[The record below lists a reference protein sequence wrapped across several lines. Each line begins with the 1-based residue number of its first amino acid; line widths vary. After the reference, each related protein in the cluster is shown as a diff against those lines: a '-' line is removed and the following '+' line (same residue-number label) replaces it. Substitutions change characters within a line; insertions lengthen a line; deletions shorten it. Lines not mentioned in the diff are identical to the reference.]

1 MTYFMIDHGGGPYLI
16 CMVTRRVPY
25 LLHHLK
31 RLLDRHV
38 PRVCGLSDEGHIC
51 RDKSM
56 PEPCWRDIVRKL
68 LNLSLFRR
76 RFTGLDLNYN
86 VLDWG

>member
-1 MTYFMIDHGGGPYLI
+1 
-16 CMVTRRVPY
+16 
-25 LLHHLK
+25 
-31 RLLDRHV
+31 
-38 PRVCGLSDEGHIC
+38 LSDEGHIC